1 MIRRPDGMGSFEFVA
16 LASLRA
22 AQLMR
27 GCAPRV
33 TENHTTAI
41 TAQLEVA
48 EGKVTPIVKALQ
60 FSGDQDDA

>member
-1 MIRRPDGMGSFEFVA
+1 MGSFEFVA

-33 TENHTTAI
+33 PENHTIAI

-48 EGKVTPIVKALQ
+48 EGKVPPIVKDLQ
-60 FSGDQDDA
+60 LSGGQDDA

>member
-1 MIRRPDGMGSFEFVA
+1 MIRRPAGMGSFEFVVV
-16 LASLRA
+16 ASLRV

-27 GCAPRV
+27 GCTPRV

-48 EGKVTPIVKALQ
+48 AGKIAPTARGAQLPGHLP
-60 FSGDQDDA
+60 DA

>member
-27 GCAPRV
+27 GCTPRV
-33 TENHTTAI
+33 AELHTTAI
-41 TAQLEVA
+41 TALLEVA
-48 EGKVTPIVKALQ
+48 EGKVSAVAEAIDVPAAHA
-60 FSGDQDDA
+60 DA